1 MKRLITRFFVLA
13 SPVLILGS
21 FTFVTV
27 TSKTKTSIQSLMEK
41 IIPAF
46 DLSSLDLDHKPTDD
60 FDSYANGGW
69 KKNNPI
75 PSTEGN
81 WGAFGILNKENSEVN
96 LKGIIDKAISNKA
109 NKPGSDEQKIA
120 DMYKSYMDTLT
131 IEKLGLSPL
140 KAYIAKIDGIK
151 TLKDWTAVSGEL
163 QMIGVSSVVGIY
175 VDADDRN
182 SKMNAVKWSQSGL
195 SLGEKSYYS
204 GKDERMTMIRTEF
217 VKYIDKLMGLCN
229 RKVNNPGQSI
239 LNFETELAAIQLS
252 NVEMRD
258 PIKTYNKIPSSELT
272 KLSKNVDWIMFAAKQ
287 GIVTNEIIV
296 HNTKY
301 FSDLNDLLSKTP
313 VETLKLYTY
322 NKLISSFAGYLP
334 KAIKDERFHF
344 YGTIKSGIK
353 EQKKR
358 DIQAIDITE
367 GLGEGNIL
375 GRLYVKDFFPESSK
389 KKVAEMIEN
398 VRAVYSERIDKITWM
413 GDSTKMMAKK
423 KLSTFTYKIG
433 YPDKWEDFS
442 TIKIKPNAL
451 IENVISNTL
460 WSHKKM
466 LKDVGKPVDKAR
478 WYMAPQMVN
487 AYYNPL
493 NNEVV
498 FPAGILQAPFFNPN
512 ADDAVN
518 YGGIIAVIG
527 HEFTHGFDD
536 QGAQYDEAGNLKNW
550 WTNQDSENFR
560 NLSKKYIDYFSA
572 FEALPGVHIN
582 GELTIGENIADLG
595 GLTLAYYALERSLK
609 GKPEPAKIDGFTW
622 QQRFFL
628 SWAQVWHNN
637 IKDEELRNRLQTDP
651 HSPARYRIN
660 GPLKHLPEFYAAWGV
675 KEGDKMWIP
684 ADQRVSIW

>member
-1 MKRLITRFFVLA
+1 MKRLFTRLMLWTAPAIMVSA
-13 SPVLILGS
+13 CSNSGKQAESSSKDSTMKPV
-21 FTFVTV
+21 
-27 TSKTKTSIQSLMEK
+27 
-41 IIPAF
+41 PAF
-46 DLSSLDLDHKPTDD
+46 DTSSIDKAYRPQDD
-60 FDSYANGGW
+60 FDSFANGNW
-69 KKNNPI
+69 KRLNPI
-75 PSTEGN
+75 PSTEGT
-81 WGAFGILNKENSEVN
+81 WGAFGIIDKENSEVK
-96 LKGIIDKAISNKA
+96 LKGIIESAIKNKENTA
-109 NKPGSDEQKIA
+109 GSDEQKIA
-120 DMYKSYMDTLT
+120 DMYRSFMDTAKIESLGLAPLKSY
-131 IEKLGLSPL
+131 
-140 KAYIAKIDGIK
+140 IDQINAV
-151 TLKDWTAVSGEL
+151 KDLNEWVNLSGEL
-163 QMIGVSSVVGIY
+163 QKIGVSSVLGIY

-182 SKMNAVKWSQSGL
+182 SKMNAVKWIQSGL

-204 GKDERMTMIRTEF
+204 GKDERMTMIRDEF
-217 VKYIDKLMGLCN
+217 VKHVDKMMALTGM
-229 RKVNNPGQSI
+229 KVMNAGKTLLS
-239 LNFETELAAIQLS
+239 FETQLASYQLS

-258 PIKTYNKIPSSELT
+258 PIKTYNKIAMSEL
-272 KLSKNVDWIMFAAKQ
+272 KSLAKNIDFTSFAAKQ
-287 GIVTNEIIV
+287 GIVTDTIIV
-296 HNTKY
+296 HNKKY
-301 FSDLNDLLSKTP
+301 YTSLNSLLTKTP
-313 VETLKLYTY
+313 LETLKLYTY
-322 NKLISSFAGYLP
+322 YKLISGFSTYLP
-334 KAIKDERFHF
+334 KDIKNEKFNF

-375 GRLYVKDFFPESSK
+375 GRLYVKKYFPESSK

-398 VRAVYSERIDKITWM
+398 VRAVYGERIDKLTWM
-413 GDSTKMMAKK
+413 SDSTKKMARK
-423 KLSTFTYKIG
+423 KLASFTYKIG
-433 YPDKWEDFS
+433 YPDKWDDYS
-442 TIKIKPNAL
+442 SISVKPDAL

-460 WSHKKM
+460 WSHNKM
-466 LKDVGKPVDKAR
+466 LNDIGKPVDKSR

-512 ADDAVN
+512 ADDAIN

-536 QGAQYDEAGNLKNW
+536 QGAQYDDAGNLKNW
-550 WTNQDSENFR
+550 WTKQDNENFSALGKR
-560 NLSKKYIDYFSA
+560 YIAYFNA
-572 FEALPGVHIN
+572 FEAMPGVYIN

-595 GLTLAYYALERSLK
+595 GLTLAYYALVRSMK
-609 GKPEPAKIDGFTW
+609 GKAEPAPIDGFTW

-660 GPLKHLPEFYAAWGV
+660 GPLKHLPEFYQAWGV

-684 ADQRVSIW
+684 EDQRVSIW